1 MGMDAPGKVV
11 ALSIRPAGSA
21 APVAVDRMRLVTGVG
36 AEGDRHADTLSPRQ
50 LLLAGADAYARFA
63 LAPHALRET
72 LLLDIDVSGQ
82 ASGTVLRVGAQA
94 LVRVMF
100 VCEACG
106 QLDRHAER
114 LAVRIGPQRG
124 MLARV
129 LQGGDVQVG
138 DPVRALDVTLDAWQE
153 DWRERVVR
161 VLGAAPDGSVVTYAQ
176 LAHLAGIQTSYC
188 RAFPRLL
195 RGLGPDIAAR
205 AVTARD
211 PAGAPRWDGTGL
223 FDPTPLQQ
231 SALDDI

>member
-21 APVAVDRMRLVTGVG
+21 APFAVERMRLVAGAG

-50 LLLAGADAYARFA
+50 LLLAGADAYAQFA
-63 LAPHALRET
+63 LAPHALREN
-72 LLLDIDVSGQ
+72 LLLDTDVSGL
-82 ASGTVLRVGAQA
+82 ASGTVLRVGTQA

-114 LAVRIGPQRG
+114 LAARIGPRRG

-129 LQGGDVQVG
+129 LHGGDVQVD
-138 DPVRALDVTLDAWQE
+138 DPVRALDMTFGAWPE
-153 DWRERVVR
+153 DWRERVVQ
-161 VLGAAPDGSVVTYAQ
+161 VLAAVPDGRVVTYAQ

-205 AVTARD
+205 AVSARD
-211 PAGAPRWDGTGL
+211 PSGAPRWDGTGL
-223 FDPTPLQQ
+223 FDPPPLRQ
-231 SALDDI
+231 SALDGI

>member
-1 MGMDAPGKVV
+1 MDAPGKVV
-11 ALSIRPAGSA
+11 GLSTRPAGSA
-21 APVAVDRMRLVTGVG
+21 APLAVERMRLVAGVG

-63 LAPHALRET
+63 LAPHALREN
-72 LLLDIDVSGQ
+72 LLLDIDVSCL
-82 ASGTVLRVGAQA
+82 ASGTVLRVGPQA

-114 LAVRIGPQRG
+114 LAARIGPQRG

-129 LQGGDVQVG
+129 LHGGDVQVG
-138 DPVRALDVTLDAWQE
+138 DPVRALDVTLGAWPE

-161 VLGAAPDGSVVTYAQ
+161 VLDAVPRDSVVTYAQ

-195 RGLGPDIAAR
+195 KSLGPDSAAR

-211 PAGAPRWDGTGL
+211 RSGIPRWDGAGL
-223 FDPTPLQQ
+223 FDPTSLQQ
-231 SALDDI
+231 SALESEP